1 VSLLRPL
8 ARAGG
13 LNFPITFLLL
23 LIVTGCKPEPPR
35 EPAIGEAYAG
45 PGSLAIRKDIGQQSP
60 VVATVNHGERLEIL
74 QRRRRFVKVRTAR
87 KVEGWTDDRMLLS
100 PQEVASL
107 RKLSEQS
114 KSAPSQGVATGYEA
128 LNVHTEPDRQS
139 PSFLTV
145 KEGEKVD
152 VIGRRVTPRNSLSP
166 PKPPP
171 SPSPPK
177 ARKKKKSSKESK
189 KDKQVP
195 PPPLPA
201 APKPPPD
208 WMELSKTG
216 QEPAAPA
223 AVIEA
228 PPVPMDDWSLIR
240 NKAGQTGWV
249 LTRRLVMAIP
259 DEVAQ
264 YAEGRRISSYFP
276 LGETRDG
283 QTVKQSWLWTTVER
297 GLEPHD
303 FDSFR
308 VFIWSLRRHRYET
321 AHIERNLKG
330 FFPVLTQPVAAPRAR
345 GAANSGEKVPGFSI
359 LVEKKDGLR
368 YRRSYA
374 FLGNLVRFS
383 GEERVD
389 TPASMAA
396 APGAPAAAPAEI
408 APHAQD
414 SLFSRMKQRFHDWG
428 QRLFGR

>member
-1 VSLLRPL
+1 MSLLQPL

-13 LNFPITFLLL
+13 LNFRLTFFLLL
-23 LIVTGCKPEPPR
+23 LLTGCKQELPR

-45 PGSLAIRKDIGQQSP
+45 PGSLAIRQDIGQQSP

-74 QRRRRFVKVRTAR
+74 QRRRRFVKVRTTR

-100 PQEVASL
+100 PEEVASL

-114 KSAPSQGVATGYEA
+114 KSAPSQGVATGYET

-139 PSFLTV
+139 PSFLRV
-145 KEGEKVD
+145 KEGERVD
-152 VIGRRVTPRNSLSP
+152 VIGRRVTPRNSLAP

-171 SPSPPK
+171 APPK

-189 KDKQVP
+189 KEKQVP

-208 WMELSKTG
+208 WMQLSKTG

-228 PPVPMDDWSLIR
+228 APVPMDDWSLIR

-249 LTRRLVMAIP
+249 LTRRLVMGIP

-283 QTVKQSWLWTTVER
+283 ESVKQSWLWTTVER
-297 GLEPHD
+297 GLQPHD

-330 FFPVLTQPVAAPRAR
+330 FFPVLTQTVAAPSAR
-345 GAANSGEKVPGFSI
+345 GAASSGEKVPGFSI

-374 FLGNLVRFS
+374 FMGNLVRFS

-389 TPASMAA
+389 TPAPMTA
-396 APGAPAAAPAEI
+396 APGAPAAALPEV
-408 APHAQD
+408 APQTQE